1 MCSDVLTRAKSVALN
16 VTDPS
21 LLSGMFIDT
30 RRCANSSVSCT
41 LRSFAVHMSSPQQRL
56 LHLLVSKSDCLFCY
70 WHYPHST
77 GAGSMYL
84 CTVYARLSVC
94 PSVCPIRP
102 GHSAARVCCCG
113 PGKQKIS
120 IDCCPALSS
129 SRAGAR
135 RAAAIAGSAT
145 LSADAGS

>member
-30 RRCANSSVSCT
+30 RRWANSSVSCT

-84 CTVYARLSVC
+84 CTVSARLSVC
-94 PSVCPIRP
+94 PFVRLSHSP
-102 GHSAARVCCCG
+102 GALRCSGLLLWARKAEDIDRLLPGAQQQPRRSTARCSKCG
-113 PGKQKIS
+113 QRHVVS
-120 IDCCPALSS
+120 
-129 SRAGAR
+129 
-135 RAAAIAGSAT
+135 
-145 LSADAGS
+145 